1 MSALGQKQTF
11 ETALEMSALPPKAD
25 IVQHAIEDG
34 VVADRPSICCTG
46 DDDSGVC
53 AVARSCK
60 QKKFPQAGSCAAA
73 PASEPGRGGA
83 VDSHAPW
90 VKLRLAACHEPRSLS
105 VLSHACARDC
115 RISSRSKSAAA
126 HTHVTPDDQVA
137 PPRSSHV
144 WRSLCGRT
152 PSRAWASCST
162 ALSSACARSTGPYRP
177 RPA

>member
-1 MSALGQKQTF
+1 MSALGQKQTW
-11 ETALEMSALPPKAD
+11 ERASGTSALPPRAD
-25 IVQHAIEDG
+25 VAQHTIEDR
-34 VVADRPSICCTG
+34 VVGEGPSICCTG

-53 AVARSCK
+53 AVAGSCK

-73 PASEPGRGGA
+73 PASEPGSGGA

-105 VLSHACARDC
+105 VLSHACARGC
-115 RISSRSKSAAA
+115 RISSHSRSSDA
-126 HTHVTPDDQVA
+126 HTHAMRDDQVA

-144 WRSLCGRT
+144 RHSLCGRT
-152 PSRAWASCST
+152 PSRAWANCST
-162 ALSSACARSTGPYRP
+162 ASSSACARSIGLCKP